1 MPRTENTTFDRRRG
15 FMRCAIW
22 LILLAN
28 AKAVFAGIERDEHGN
43 LFEYTHAT
51 MSDGVKIAL
60 AISYPEEFDP
70 SGEGKKWPVIM
81 EMSGYPWQ
89 TKPPSH
95 EGYGGLYVAINVS
108 LRGTGASGGTFSFMS
123 DRSIRDGHELIEQW
137 IVKQPWSN
145 GKVGITGHSWSG
157 LTGFRIA
164 ATNPPHLTTLVVS
177 GLFDDSIRG
186 LAGIGGIRNVGFPMQ
201 WVSNFNR
208 TDGVFGSDQAA
219 IENRDLDESEHREI
233 QKNRK
238 NPNTVSS
245 NADQNLPR
253 TLRSIA
259 ADIQTPIYLMH
270 SYQDHETGPSG
281 AWLFDYL
288 PDDITKRMLISNGH
302 HGMPLRFLHL
312 RRAWFDYWLRGERSD
327 IFPDVDQ
334 RAPGVQAFFEVENR
348 LMVHN
353 PPWISSDFPLPET
366 QWTRYYLNPSKTLST
381 VQENQLADS
390 TSNTYE
396 VESAAPDNKIDN
408 QEFRLTFDEPT
419 AICGPIALTLWAS
432 STAEDA
438 DFFSL
443 LSDIAPDG
451 RVRHLQRGM
460 LRGSLRAIDEEMSNW
475 INIEG
480 ERVLIRPYHSLNNP
494 QPLTPGKPYRF
505 EIEIP
510 PTGHVF
516 RKGHQLMLTVSRPPE
531 NDPVPYPWGRRK
543 KAIIKS
549 GSFKYESNQPD
560 STVTIHQSAELPS
573 SILLPLMPTLPPIS
587 KNRPALIELLW
598 DHKE

>member
-1 MPRTENTTFDRRRG
+1 MY
-15 FMRCAIW
+15 
-22 LILLAN
+22 N
-28 AKAVFAGIERDEHGN
+28 ATAVFAGIERDEDGN

-60 AISYPEEFDP
+60 AISYPKEFEP

-233 QKNRK
+233 QKNR
-238 NPNTVSS
+238 
-245 NADQNLPR
+245 
-253 TLRSIA
+253 
-259 ADIQTPIYLMH
+259 
-270 SYQDHETGPSG
+270 
-281 AWLFDYL
+281 
-288 PDDITKRMLISNGH
+288 
-302 HGMPLRFLHL
+302 
-312 RRAWFDYWLRGERSD
+312 
-327 IFPDVDQ
+327 
-334 RAPGVQAFFEVENR
+334 EN
-348 LMVHN
+348 
-353 PPWISSDFPLPET
+353 
-366 QWTRYYLNPSKTLST
+366 
-381 VQENQLADS
+381 
-390 TSNTYE
+390 
-396 VESAAPDNKIDN
+396 
-408 QEFRLTFDEPT
+408 
-419 AICGPIALTLWAS
+419 
-432 STAEDA
+432 
-438 DFFSL
+438 
-443 LSDIAPDG
+443 
-451 RVRHLQRGM
+451 
-460 LRGSLRAIDEEMSNW
+460 
-475 INIEG
+475 
-480 ERVLIRPYHSLNNP
+480 
-494 QPLTPGKPYRF
+494 
-505 EIEIP
+505 P

-560 STVTIHQSAELPS
+560 STVTIHQSSELPS